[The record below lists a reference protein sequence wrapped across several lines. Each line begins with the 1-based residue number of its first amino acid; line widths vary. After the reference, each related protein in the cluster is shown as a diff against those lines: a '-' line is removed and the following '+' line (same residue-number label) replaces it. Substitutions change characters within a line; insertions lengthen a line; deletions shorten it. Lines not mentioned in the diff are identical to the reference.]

1 MIFYQVRDWIIP
13 DDIDLP
19 QIEAHH
25 LLTVA
30 DFDNDGR
37 LSKVCSSLSLPTRKT
52 KPNNIFLF
60 KNRRHNLKTLN
71 N

>member
-13 DDIDLP
+13 DDIDVP

-37 LSKVCSSLSLPTRKT
+37 LSKVCSLLSLPASET
-52 KPNNIFLF
+52 KPTFLF
-60 KNRRHNLKTLN
+60 
-71 N
+71 